1 MLSYCDAHKGGRPVP
16 VEASDIDCSTR
27 PPLRCHLCHLSP
39 APELEYPLTDLIRE
53 VKPLPSLGDRA
64 ERTRTF
70 TEDDVVDY
78 AEVSGDLN
86 PIHLDDEYA
95 ATSRFGRRI
104 VHGFLTAGMISAL
117 LGTELPGIGSIYA
130 GQTFKFLAP
139 VYIGD
144 TVTASVEVIEIR
156 EDKRLVTLRTDCVN
170 ADGKLVLT
178 GEAVIKC

>member
-1 MLSYCDAHKGGRPVP
+1 MNVRRDHPV
-16 VEASDIDCSTR
+16 TTNL
-27 PPLRCHLCHLSP
+27 PL
-39 APELEYPLTDLIRE
+39 APELEYPLADLIRE
-53 VKPLPSLGDRA
+53 LRPLPSLGDRA

-70 TEDDVVDY
+70 TEADVVEY
-78 AEVSGDLN
+78 AELSGDLN

-95 ATSRFGRRI
+95 AKSRFGRRI

-130 GQTFKFLAP
+130 SQTFKFLAP

-144 TVTASVEVIEIR
+144 TVTASVEVISIR

-170 ADGKLVLT
+170 SDGVLVLT